1 MSVTVFRRPPRR
13 RAPEMPDGELSL
25 QEPPVLSE
33 MLGAGSMSKI
43 FTVMPMAV
51 SAGAML
57 LMVVVPMRTGGSSGG
72 GSGSFLMPGAMSLMM
87 FSMMFMGV
95 AQVARGGGERRSR
108 VRGERRDYLRYLGQM
123 RKQVREAAVNQR
135 AALMW
140 RHPEPAALW
149 SFALS
154 GRLWE
159 RRISHPDFAEVRI
172 GRCPQRLALT
182 ITPLQTKPVEDLEPL
197 SARALRRFIA
207 AYSSVDDLPAA
218 IFLRGFAHV
227 QFRGDDNAARSVT
240 RAMLAQLVAFH
251 SPDDLRIA
259 VCAKEERADD
269 WDWVKWLPHAQHPA
283 DQDGAGAVRLAADGV
298 DGLDEVLLGDLDS
311 RGRYEAGATPTR
323 EEPYVVVIVDGVP
336 LPPESRLA
344 GAGFRNVVVIAVTD
358 DTSLPNG
365 RSTLRLDVADQH
377 MDMVRLDRT
386 GAEIRTSLGRPD
398 LLSRPKITALART
411 ISPYRL
417 AANTEVAEPMLTD
430 FDLNTLLG
438 IGDIEEMEPRGVWKR
453 TDAAADRFKVP
464 IGIAGD
470 GSRVELD
477 IKEAA
482 QGGMGP
488 HGLLIGAT
496 GSGKSELLRTLVLA
510 LALTHSS
517 EILNFVLTD
526 FKGGATF
533 LGLDALPHTSAVI
546 TNLADEESLVTRM
559 QDALHGEM
567 VRRQELLRRAGKFS
581 SLLAYEAARRNGAPL
596 DPLPTLFV
604 IVDEFSELLASHP
617 DFAELFVMVGRLGRS
632 LGVHLLLASQR
643 LDDGRMHKLESH
655 LSYRISLRTFSAMES
670 RSVIGVPDAYQLP
683 GAPGNGYIRT
693 DVSTLIRFKA
703 AYVSGRYERRTR
715 EQRQEEVRR
724 QVVVFG
730 ARRTAEL
737 DPSPV
742 VEQDEAEE
750 VAPVEAG
757 ESTDDTLLKVAVER
771 LRGQGPPAHQVWLA
785 PLDQPS
791 TLDQVLPPLEPH
803 PQLGLT
809 TVSWPGRGRLVVPI
823 GMIDKPFEQ
832 IRDLYMID
840 MSGVGGHVG
849 IAGGPQAGKS
859 TLLRSIIAGL
869 ALTHTPEEVQFYCL
883 DFGGG
888 TLASLAG
895 LPHVGG
901 IAGRLDAERIS
912 RTVAEVRDMIAQRER
927 TFAELGIDGM
937 PTYRKLRARGAV
949 DDPFGDVFLVV
960 DGWSSV
966 RADFEE
972 QDVAIRQIAARGLSY
987 GVHLLLTTGRWSDIH
1002 SSLRDQLGNRI
1013 ELRLGDSIDSMIDM
1027 RAAAKVPRSPG
1038 RGLTMDKLHYLATVP
1053 RIDGRP
1059 WVHDLTEATRG
1070 LADAVADNWTG
1081 PSAPPVRM
1089 LPAMLPAAE
1098 LPPVEGR
1105 LRLPLGLSERDLSP
1119 VWHDFTTH
1127 PHLTVMGDSGSGK
1140 SAVLRLV
1147 AHAIVA
1153 NHTPEQVRVLVVDT
1167 RRVLL
1172 DAVPEAYREGSAY
1185 SATAAAQLVNDLA
1198 NQLRERMPGPEIT
1211 PQQLARRDW
1220 WSGPEWYIL
1229 VDDYDLLVSSR
1240 MGGGPLE
1247 TLVDMLPQASDVGL
1261 HVVLARAAAGST
1273 RSSMDSV
1280 IRRLQESNT
1289 PDMVLSCPPN
1299 EMPLLNGMRPRQF
1312 PPGRGLLVTRRLATQ
1327 LQVGWVEPD
1336 APPPNGP
1343 PPNGQPPNGQPP
1355 NEPGQ
1360 P

>member
-25 QEPPVLSE
+25 QEPPSLSE
-33 MLGAGSMSKI
+33 TLGGGSMSMVL
-43 FTVMPMAV
+43 TVLPMVV

-57 LMVVVPMRTGGSSGG
+57 LMVVVPARTGGGFGG
-72 GSGSFLMPGAMSLMM
+72 GGAGNMIMPAAMGLMM
-87 FSMMFMGV
+87 FSMMFMGF
-95 AQVARGGGERRSR
+95 AQFTRGGGERRSR
-108 VRGERRDYLRYLGQM
+108 LRGERRDYLRYLGQM
-123 RKQVREAAVNQR
+123 RKQVRDAAADQR
-135 AALMW
+135 AALVW

-159 RRISHPDFAEVRI
+159 RRLAHPDFAEVRI
-172 GRCPQRLALT
+172 GRCPQRLALA
-182 ITPLQTKPVEDLEPL
+182 ITPLQTKPIEDLEPL

-207 AYSSVDDLPAA
+207 AYSTVDDLPAA
-218 IFLRGFAHV
+218 LFLRGFAHV
-227 QFRGDDNAARSVT
+227 QFRGDADAARSVT

-259 VCAKEERADD
+259 ACAAEEHAGD

-283 DQDGAGAVRLAADGV
+283 DQDGAGPVRLMADGV
-298 DGLDEVLLGDLDS
+298 EALERVLLGDLDA
-311 RGRYEAGATPTR
+311 RGRFEAGATPTR
-323 EEPYVVVIVDGVP
+323 EEPYVMLIVDGVS

-344 GAGFRNVVVIAVTD
+344 GAAYRNVVVVAVTD
-358 DTSLPNG
+358 DTALPSS
-365 RSTLRLDVADQH
+365 RSTLRLEVSDRH
-377 MDMVRLDRT
+377 LDMIRTDRA

-398 LLSRPKITALART
+398 QLSLPKITALART

-417 AANTEVAEPMLTD
+417 AATTEIAEPMVTD
-430 FDLNTLLG
+430 FDLTTLLNV
-438 IGDIEEMEPRGVWKR
+438 GDLEQMDPRTVWKR
-453 TDAAADRFKVP
+453 TAAATDRLKVP
-464 IGIAGD
+464 IGIAED
-470 GSRVELD
+470 GHRVELD

-546 TNLADEESLVTRM
+546 TNLADEEGLVARM

-567 VRRQELLRRAGKFS
+567 VRRQELLRRAGKFT
-581 SLLAYEAARRNGAPL
+581 SLLEYEAARRGGAPL

-604 IVDEFSELLASHP
+604 IVDEFSELLATHP
-617 DFAELFVMVGRLGRS
+617 DFAELFVMIGRLGRS

-724 QVVVFG
+724 QVVLFG
-730 ARRTAEL
+730 GGRIAEL
-737 DPSPV
+737 DPPPPPPAAA
-742 VEQDEAEE
+742 EPDEPDEADAA
-750 VAPVEAG
+750 APAA
-757 ESTDDTLLKVAVER
+757 DTLLKVAVDR

-785 PLDQPS
+785 PLEQPS
-791 TLDQVLPPLEPH
+791 TLDRVLPPLEPH
-803 PQLGLT
+803 PTLGLT
-809 TVSWPGRGRLVVPI
+809 PATWPGRGRLVVPI

-832 IRDLYMID
+832 VRDLYMID

-859 TLLRSIIAGL
+859 TLLRTIITGL

-888 TLASLAG
+888 TLAALAG

-901 IAGRLDAERIS
+901 IAGRLDPERIS
-912 RTVAEVRDMIAQRER
+912 RTVAEVRDLITRRER
-927 TFAELGIDGM
+927 TFAELAIDGM
-937 PTYRKLRARGAV
+937 PAYRELRARQQV
-949 DDPFGDVFLVV
+949 HDPFGDVFLVV
-960 DGWSSV
+960 DGWASL

-972 QDVAIRQIAARGLSY
+972 QDVAIRQIASRGLAY

-1002 SSLRDQLGNRI
+1002 SSLRDQLGSRV
-1013 ELRLGDSIDSMIDM
+1013 ELRLGDSIDSMIDI

-1038 RGLTMDKLHYLATVP
+1038 RGLTMDKLHYLAAVP

-1059 WVHDLTEATRG
+1059 WVHDLTDATRA

-1081 PSAPPVRM
+1081 PAAPAVRM
-1089 LPAMLPAAE
+1089 LPSMLPAQE
-1098 LPPVEGR
+1098 LPLPEGR
-1105 LRLPLGLSERDLSP
+1105 LRVALGLAERDLAP

-1127 PHLTVMGDSGSGK
+1127 PHLTVLGDTGSGK

-1147 AHAIVA
+1147 AHAVVA
-1153 NHTPEQVRVLVVDT
+1153 NHTPDQVRVLVIDT
-1167 RRVLL
+1167 RRILL
-1172 DAVPEAYREGSAY
+1172 EAVPEAYRIGSAY
-1185 SATAAAQLVNDLA
+1185 SAPAAEHLVTNVA
-1198 NQLRERMPGPEIT
+1198 GQLRERLPGPEIT

-1220 WSGPEWYIL
+1220 WSGPDVYIF
-1229 VDDYDLLVSSR
+1229 VDDYDLLIGG
-1240 MGGGPLE
+1240 MTGGPLNA
-1247 TLVDMLPQASDVGL
+1247 LVDLLPQASDVGL
-1261 HVVLARAAAGST
+1261 HVVLTRAAAGST
-1273 RSSMDSV
+1273 RTAMDSV
-1280 IRRLQESNT
+1280 VRRLQESNT
-1289 PDMVLSCPPN
+1289 PDVVLSCPPN

-1312 PPGRGLLVTRRLATQ
+1312 PPGRGMLVTRRLATQ
-1327 LQVGWVEPD
+1327 LQVGWIDPD
-1336 APPPNGP
+1336 TAPPPGP
-1343 PPNGQPPNGQPP
+1343 SPAGPTPSEVEQA
-1355 NEPGQ
+1355 
-1360 P
+1360 